1 MSNRRVLLSALLV
14 TVGMSVVAH
23 AADLPLEY
31 RILATSRTST
41 METELNAAAD
51 SGYRFS
57 KASWVA

>member
-1 MSNRRVLLSALLV
+1 
-14 TVGMSVVAH
+14 MSVVAH